1 MAPLL
6 ILFFGFCLVIL
17 PTDTE
22 HTHFSIG
29 PWWAGA
35 GIGFLLTALIAVR
48 SIRITHG
55 GLTTQ
60 EIKNAARTMRFLQ
73 TGQWG
78 LYAGTGIA
86 VATLLRVIGV
96 SANGGTVQSVTFGAF
111 CAFGVAMGILILLDN
126 FWLRS
131 VFIWNVGLKRRKS

>member
-73 TGQWG
+73 TGQLVG
-78 LYAGTGIA
+78 NRIKQA
-86 VATLLRVIGV
+86 
-96 SANGGTVQSVTFGAF
+96 SASVGAF
-111 CAFGVAMGILILLDN
+111 
-126 FWLRS
+126 
-131 VFIWNVGLKRRKS
+131 KSPAR